1 MAGWR
6 DEFKQ
11 DLAERFLLRIHMTLI
26 VVGMLASGFL
36 TSHLLLVGG
45 IYSLGARYF
54 LAALVAYGA
63 FFGLVRLW
71 LLHVARIGLPALSD
85 GAVTMAAAASMEPVL
100 PLATR
105 LGWGDGDGDDGQR
118 DSTYDPFRKKKKHK
132 KKGGGGGGSA
142 AGGAGG
148 LIVVLIVVA
157 IVVILFGAT
166 IYIVWE
172 APVILAEVAIEAAV
186 VGALAKRAVEIDRPG
201 WSGSVLR
208 ATWKPMLAV
217 LAAVTIG
224 GWMLQMS
231 CKGAP
236 TLPRAVELCAAEY
249 L

>member
-6 DEFKQ
+6 DEFKK

-26 VVGMLASGFL
+26 VVGMLVTGFL

-45 IYSLGARYF
+45 IHSLGVRYF
-54 LAALVAYGA
+54 LAALAAYGA
-63 FFGLVRLW
+63 FFGLIRLW
-71 LLHVARIGLPALSD
+71 LLYVARTGLPALSD
-85 GAVTMAAAASMEPVL
+85 GVVTMAATASMEPVL

-105 LGWGDGDGDDGQR
+105 LGWGDGDDGQR
-118 DSTYDPFRKKKKHK
+118 DSSYDPFRKKKKH

-148 LIVVLIVVA
+148 ILIVLIVVA
-157 IVVILFGAT
+157 IVVILFGVT

-186 VGALAKRAVEIDRPG
+186 AGALAKRAVEMDRPG

-224 GWMLQMS
+224 GWMLQAS
-231 CKGAP
+231 CEGAP
-236 TLPRAVELCAAEY
+236 TLLRAVELCAAEY